1 MEAEGSKGGKREEEK
16 CLPQCQR
23 HLREDILSSKW
34 VLFLPLRNVFLQQ
47 SDGRAQSKRLCT
59 GLWGKLSA
67 CPQMGPPA
75 HRGGRRCPR
84 VPLKGMARGQGRFLS
99 PPNCLGFCIPWAEL
113 WKWRLLTSSN
123 TNFSFQLTCQEERPD
138 TGLWGSCHY
147 LVVFVK
153 IN

>member
-1 MEAEGSKGGKREEEK
+1 M
-16 CLPQCQR
+16 
-23 HLREDILSSKW
+23 
-34 VLFLPLRNVFLQQ
+34 V
-47 SDGRAQSKRLCT
+47 RAQSKRLCT

-67 CPQMGPPA
+67 CPQMRPPA

-84 VPLKGMARGQGRFLS
+84 GPAERDGEVRSFPKPSKLPGILYSMGRVVEVGETLNFL
-99 PPNCLGFCIPWAEL
+99 
-113 WKWRLLTSSN
+113 N